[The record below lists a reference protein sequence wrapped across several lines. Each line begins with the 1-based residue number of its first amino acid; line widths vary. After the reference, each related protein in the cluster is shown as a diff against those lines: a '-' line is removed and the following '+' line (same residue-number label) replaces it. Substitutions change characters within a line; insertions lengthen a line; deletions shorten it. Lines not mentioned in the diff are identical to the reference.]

1 MRGKQRRKARNI
13 VLRKERESTEGQLQ
27 QAQGRAINFRKFKEA
42 QVKENKKDKS
52 RDKDFQC
59 YNPMRENEAG
69 N

>member
-27 QAQGRAINFRKFKEA
+27 QAQGRAINFRKFKTA

-52 RDKDFQC
+52 RDKNFQC
-59 YNPMRENEAG
+59 
-69 N
+69 

>member
-27 QAQGRAINFRKFKEA
+27 QAQRRAINFRKFKAA

-52 RDKDFQC
+52 RDAYLRKDFA
-59 YNPMRENEAG
+59 R
-69 N
+69 